1 MTSHVKQQLLLKQLH
16 EVGDCFAQPTVN
28 QVERLKKVSQLKA
41 CIANVE
47 KVCDE
52 LHDSQQLL
60 KQGGGDGLLR
70 QRLEEANAA
79 FEREKARA
87 EAAELSARKGGSASP
102 PEVRQLTA
110 RIVQLEKELA
120 ERTAQLEASAARL
133 QASSTPR
140 KAGSF
145 KGEAVL
151 NQRVASL
158 TREVEERTAELEV
171 VKAHSGD
178 TQKQLWDTRESLQAL
193 RQSREAEA
201 ERHHHEVEKLR
212 QQIVDLQ
219 HSYPGTPSRR
229 TSRTSGTGALA
240 GVLGEE
246 AAAELMAHADMPETD
261 ESMSPEVLHYRRQ
274 LVAERHEQA
283 RMRKERD
290 EARSLLEYRSAELRR
305 NQVRLPS
312 VSCQRTPPYLALK
325 VFFWISPVFLHIR
338 HAFPS

>member
-16 EVGDCFAQPTVN
+16 EVGDCFAQPAVN

-60 KQGGGDGLLR
+60 KQKGGGELLR
-70 QRLEEANAA
+70 QRLDEANAA

-87 EAAELSARKGGSASP
+87 EAAELASEARRGGSASA

-133 QASSTPR
+133 QASGTPR
-140 KAGSF
+140 K
-145 KGEAVL
+145 GESSKEAIL
-151 NQRVASL
+151 NQRVAAL
-158 TREVEERTAELEV
+158 TREVEQRSQELEA
-171 VKAHSGD
+171 VKSHSGD
-178 TQKQLWDTRESLQAL
+178 TQKQLWDARESLQAL

-219 HSYPGTPSRR
+219 QSYPASPSRR
-229 TSRTSGTGALA
+229 ASRSSTGTGALA
-240 GVLGEE
+240 SVLGEE
-246 AAAELMAHADMPETD
+246 AAAELIAHADLPEAD
-261 ESMSPEVLHYRRQ
+261 DSMSPEVLHYRRQ
-274 LVAERHEQA
+274 LVGERQEQS

-290 EARSLLEYRSAELRR
+290 DARSLLEYRSAELRR
-305 NQVRLPS
+305 NQVRHPFICLLLESPEGS
-312 VSCQRTPPYLALK
+312 AAL
-325 VFFWISPVFLHIR
+325 
-338 HAFPS
+338 